1 MGNLLKNL
9 NFGSILT
16 GGMSTAIDGLI
27 GIGTAAIQNKMS
39 KKLMNYQNNLNIKN
53 WQMAN
58 EYNKPINQMARFR
71 EAGLNPNL
79 IYGNMENSASSLA
92 SPSAESANID
102 RRNNLLQNIQ
112 MAANLRQIEAQTKLL
127 NAKTLRENVEAAYT
141 EERSKQQQWYN
152 SEDYRSNALK
162 LLTGNARYIN
172 YHADVEENNAY
183 WAPEWNRMRY
193 DLESAKRILYSDQHG
208 LNKLQA
214 DLMKSNN
221 SLIQSKIALNGAM
234 LLTQIAMADN
244 FRANAAL
251 ARKNVE
257 VLSKQINKII
267 EETHNLVKTGKQI
280 DQNIINQKI
289 KNVFL
294 NQFGK
299 EQLTGQFT
307 EAASTIS
314 GGISKLFGEKWT
326 NVEIP
331 N

>member
-16 GGMSTAIDGLI
+16 GGMSTAIDGLV

-79 IYGNMENSASSLA
+79 IYGNMENTATSLS
-92 SPSAESANID
+92 SPSAESASID
-102 RRNNLLQNIQ
+102 RRNNLMQNIQ
-112 MAANLRQIEAQTKLL
+112 MAASLRQMEAQTKLL

-152 SEDYRSNALK
+152 SDAYRSNALK
-162 LLTGNARYIN
+162 LLTGNARYMD
-172 YHADVEENNAY
+172 YHADVEESNAT
-183 WAPEWNRMRY
+183 WASSFNRLRF
-193 DLESAKRILYSDQHG
+193 DLESAKRILYHDQHD
-208 LNKLQA
+208 LNQLQGE
-214 DLMKSNN
+214 LLKSNN
-221 SLIQSKIALNGAM
+221 SLVQSKIALNGAM
-234 LLTQIAMADN
+234 LLTQFAMADN
-244 FRANAAL
+244 FRANSEL

-267 EETHNLVKTGKQI
+267 QETRNLEKSGKLI
-280 DQNIINQKI
+280 DQNYLNQRI
-289 KNVFL
+289 KNILL

-299 EQLTGQFT
+299 EQLTGNLT
-307 EAASTIS
+307 EAASTLSGAIS
-314 GGISKLFGEKWT
+314 RLFGQKWT
-326 NVEIP
+326 NTEIP
-331 N
+331 